1 MTSLK
6 WWYPI
11 VVLVLAGVGCHT
23 RPPAISPSRT
33 SVGAPTVPSRAPSP
47 PAPPAVP
54 TAAVLPAAAPLSE
67 AELFGRKSLDEL
79 NAEHPLGDAF
89 FDYDQNTLRDD
100 ARQALQ
106 RDAAW
111 LSKWTQTAIN
121 LEGYCDERGTA
132 EYNLAL
138 GERRA
143 QVMKEY
149 LENLGVSPS
158 RIRAVSLGKESPFC
172 QDANEDCWSKNR
184 RGHFVITGK

>member
-1 MTSLK
+1 MTILK
-6 WWYPI
+6 WCYPI
-11 VVLVLAGVGCHT
+11 VVLVLAGVACHT
-23 RPPAISPSRT
+23 RQPATSPSRT
-33 SVGAPTVPSRAPSP
+33 SVVAPTVPLRALSP
-47 PAPPAVP
+47 PA
-54 TAAVLPAAAPLSE
+54 AAVDPAAAGRPAAASLSE

-79 NAEHPLGDAF
+79 NAEHPLADAF

-106 RDAAW
+106 KDVAW
-111 LSKWTQTAIN
+111 LSKWAETAIS

-143 QVMKEY
+143 QVVKEY

-158 RIRAVSLGKESPFC
+158 RIRTVSLGKESPFC
-172 QDANEDCWSKNR
+172 QDANENCWSKNR
-184 RGHFVITGK
+184 RGHFVITAK